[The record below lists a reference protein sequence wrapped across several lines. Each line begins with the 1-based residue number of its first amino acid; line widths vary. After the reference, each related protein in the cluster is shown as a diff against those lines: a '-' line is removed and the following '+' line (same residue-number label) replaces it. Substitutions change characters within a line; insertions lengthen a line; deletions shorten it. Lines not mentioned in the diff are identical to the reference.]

1 MPSDRFGS
9 SRFCLRAF
17 LYCKKDLFFQSHGYL
32 GRIPP
37 AMVDGIMGN
46 CGIRAVIAAFCVA
59 VWEYE
64 ILCAGSNGNPDFMA
78 FFEAVGNLGGPD
90 F

>member
-1 MPSDRFGS
+1 
-9 SRFCLRAF
+9 
-17 LYCKKDLFFQSHGYL
+17 
-32 GRIPP
+32 
-37 AMVDGIMGN
+37 MVDGIMGN
-46 CGIRAVIAAFCVA
+46 CGIRAVIAAFGVA

-78 FFEAVGNLGGPD
+78 FFEAVGNLGSPD